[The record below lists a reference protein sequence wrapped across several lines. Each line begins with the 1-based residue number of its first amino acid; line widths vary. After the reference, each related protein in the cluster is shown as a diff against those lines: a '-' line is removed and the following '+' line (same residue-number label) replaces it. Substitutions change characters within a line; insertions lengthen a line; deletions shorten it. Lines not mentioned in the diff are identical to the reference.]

1 MWHTECN
8 LCGRTDKATEL
19 IQKFAGGCHELILA
33 MKESDFEN
41 HITSMV
47 KERLE
52 TDLALEDEVL
62 RNWGEVTARE
72 YVFDRQHREV
82 SVVCTS
88 FTIRTGNSD
97 SH

>member
-1 MWHTECN
+1 
-8 LCGRTDKATEL
+8 
-19 IQKFAGGCHELILA
+19 

-62 RNWGEVTARE
+62 RNWDEVTARE
-72 YVFDRQHREV
+72 YVFDRQQREV
-82 SVVCTS
+82 SVVLYVHLLQYEQVTV
-88 FTIRTGNSD
+88 TVIRCEFRAVTLS
-97 SH
+97 SL